1 MQGGFTLFC
10 VYEFLKILF
19 SAFQHEAIA
28 GKPFFFKSRFNIVY
42 FFTVYADA
50 ALFYCPAGFGAGG
63 GQGGCYEEAQ
73 NVNRAVR
80 KIR

>member
-1 MQGGFTLFC
+1 MSIFSEDFA
-10 VYEFLKILF
+10 EILL
-19 SAFQHEAIA
+19 AFFEYHAVRKSIHSVRSLDVCHLIAID
-28 GKPFFFKSRFNIVY
+28 
-42 FFTVYADA
+42 ADA

-80 KIR
+80 WRK